1 MTDATNLFNERV
13 QLYKDAARHKKTSRV
28 LNLANI
34 WTWKICDSGYKLSEA
49 LFDYN
54 KMEDIVCKFHEKYQ
68 FDFYMDYG
76 LRNPL
81 RIPDVLGF
89 TDYIIDDDTCSLTY
103 ATDINYMTEED
114 YDLIIEN
121 FDKYLWTRCT
131 PGRVC
136 SKDKGNPSTDH
147 SNERGADTGSGKHEK
162 NRQRLNCRGVTR
174 SDKNFNRRQ
183 PGKQDFL
190 RIYRG
195 RCIHQ

>member
-1 MTDATNLFNERV
+1 MDDKLIAAVEQLNEDEVFKLVEQRLKAGKKPV
-13 QLYKDAARHKKTSRV
+13 YLREQIRLGMVKVGILYEKGEYFIADLIMAGEIVKNVLKLILTKPENQHHKKMGTILLGTV
-28 LNLANI
+28 QGDLHDIGKNI
-34 WTWKICDSGYKLSEA
+34 FSSMIEA
-49 LFDYN
+49 EGFEVVDLG
-54 KMEDIVCKFHEKYQ
+54 I
-68 FDFYMDYG
+68 
-76 LRNPL
+76 
-81 RIPDVLGF
+81 DVP
-89 TDYIIDDDTCSLTY
+89 
-103 ATDINYMTEED
+103 
-114 YDLIIEN
+114 
-121 FDKYLWTRCT
+121 